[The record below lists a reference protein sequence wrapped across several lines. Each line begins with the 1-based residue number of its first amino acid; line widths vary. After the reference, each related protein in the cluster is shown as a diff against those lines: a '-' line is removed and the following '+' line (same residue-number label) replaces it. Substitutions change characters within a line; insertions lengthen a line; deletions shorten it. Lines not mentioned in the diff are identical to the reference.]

1 MNLRSIG
8 WTFALA
14 LSVGCGEVKESPDAS
29 TVGAEAGAG
38 EAGVACGNGM
48 SDPNEECDN
57 GADNGPGKACTAL
70 CKLNVCGD
78 GDRGPTE
85 TCDTGTNT
93 GANVGDCA
101 ADCSKLVDAKRIV
114 VSVGMTTGNLGAN
127 PVATA
132 DSLCPVG
139 HRALFV
145 AGTARR
151 ATTMANASVDPVD
164 WVIKPWTQ
172 YRNATDQVI
181 WQTREV
187 PLLGV
192 VGGAFT
198 ALMNPISATSGST
211 LTGLAQNWTTLQQ
224 NNCGGWTNA
233 TSAVGKNLGIITS
246 TSVGFIN
253 NGGVQPCD
261 IANSFYCVE
270 Q

>member
-1 MNLRSIG
+1 MSSRTIG
-8 WTFALA
+8 WMFALGV
-14 LSVGCGEVKESPDAS
+14 SVGCGEVKGSSDAS

-38 EAGVACGNGM
+38 EAGVACGNGT

-85 TCDTGTNT
+85 ICDTGTNT

-101 ADCSKLVDAKRIV
+101 ADCSRLVDAKRIV

-132 DSLCPVG
+132 DSFCPAT
-139 HRALFV
+139 HRAMFV
-145 AGTARR
+145 AGTIRR
-151 ATTMANASVDPVD
+151 ATTTPNASVGAID
-164 WVIKPWTQ
+164 WVIHPWTQ
-172 YRNATDQVI
+172 YRNAADQVV

-198 ALMNPISATSGST
+198 ALMNPISATTGST
-211 LTGLAQNWTTLQQ
+211 YTGLAQNWTTLQQ
-224 NNCGGWTNA
+224 NNCLGWTNA
-233 TSAVGKNLGIITS
+233 TTTFSKNLGITS
-246 TSVGFIN
+246 LTSLGFIN
-253 NGGVQPCD
+253 NGGIQSCD
-261 IANSFYCVE
+261 NANRFYCVE